1 MSNTQKKLEEIFQNV
16 NYISPSP
23 NEYKIIIKDEK
34 IRNIIINNFHVV
46 SSYHYIFIIMND
58 NLPIFKLNLQKNIK
72 IKEYHSDIKGDVME
86 IIIIEYNINDQLI
99 KFQKKNLQKYFFKY
113 VLNNKNIMFIL

>member
-16 NYISPSP
+16 NYISPSQ

-46 SSYHYIFIIMND
+46 SSYHYIFIIMNE
-58 NLPIFKLNLQKNIK
+58 NLPIFKLNLEKNIK

-86 IIIIEYNINDQLI
+86 IIIIEYNISKK
-99 KFQKKNLQKYFFKY
+99 KFTKIFF
-113 VLNNKNIMFIL
+113 